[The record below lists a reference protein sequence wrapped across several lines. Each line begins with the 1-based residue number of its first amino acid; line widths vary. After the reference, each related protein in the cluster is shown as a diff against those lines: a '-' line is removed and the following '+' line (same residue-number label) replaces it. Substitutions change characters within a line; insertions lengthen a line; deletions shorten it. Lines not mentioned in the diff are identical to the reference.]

1 MPDQSN
7 NMRPDPPRRCRGCG
21 GQHGG
26 VGEGITCLELHLADA
41 RRRMLPP
48 SEDELYRAWKR
59 LRESVR
65 AMGPSP
71 RDKQQSGYKGD

>member
-1 MPDQSN
+1 
-7 NMRPDPPRRCRGCG
+7 
-21 GQHGG
+21 
-26 VGEGITCLELHLADA
+26 
-41 RRRMLPP
+41 MLPP